1 MAEPITMMEG
11 LSLAMGAGSM
21 LMGFLGGKDQERR
34 ADKIAQQQHEA
45 ALQAWEFQWEQAND
59 AWTFAMDDRDI
70 ALWNLHTKRRYEN
83 ESAMQAWL
91 DEDKVRIFDYANQ
104 IDAYNSSIETYDKQ
118 LRFNNIAAAM
128 AANSKQRAY
137 QDQLNLIGF
146 QHEDMLITDQEREN
160 KRYVEATQ
168 AFNQY
173 NETIDKITREETV
186 VQQQTK
192 EVKARSGEDGLDIQK
207 LLQEE
212 QQRIDEVTITK
223 KDIDERV
230 RTATKMLGPDG
241 IRSRTVAERRRA
253 AKREAALDRSNVRNV
268 LKDKLAQITG
278 QEEEARLE
286 AVIARGKAR
295 NLGQTGRSARRNVV
309 AAYQREGLVRSAI
322 ADAKNRSLLQFSTD
336 LERVEEKLTAQLGEL
351 NIEDS
356 KIAEEYFHTTKSL
369 DIQTEQATTAATHA
383 TENRLLGEKFSGDT
397 LKQAL
402 QREQDALGY
411 LDKERT
417 HAFNRS
423 LLALKAVDDDKL
435 IAENRLSSQEHQL
448 YKTLESHGDQF
459 DIDYIKLSLDK
470 YQQDL
475 AASSR
480 IAATPILAPEKSKPV
495 QVAMPEL
502 ATPKKPVKGP
512 RPVKY
517 AGAVSGAG
525 MAGLSSGLA
534 SLASAT
540 ASIGKS

>member
-1 MAEPITMMEG
+1 MTDPFTLTQG

-21 LMGFLGGKDQERR
+21 LMGFLGGRDQERR

-59 AWTFAMDDRDI
+59 AYTFALDDRDI
-70 ALWNLHTKRRYEN
+70 ALWNLHTKRAYEN
-83 ESAMQAWL
+83 ESAMQTWL

-104 IDAYNSSIETYDKQ
+104 IEAYNSSIETYDKQ

-128 AANSKQRAY
+128 AANSRQRSY

-146 QHEDMLITDQEREN
+146 QHEDMLLTDEQLKLKTEVERA
-160 KRYVEATQ
+160 RADVQYV
-168 AFNQY
+168 
-173 NETIDKITREETV
+173 ETIDKIEREETAI
-186 VQQQTK
+186 QQQT
-192 EVKARSGEDGLDIQK
+192 EEIRARSGEGGLDIQK
-207 LLQEE
+207 LIQEE
-212 QQRIDEVTITK
+212 QQRIDEVSITK

-230 RTATKMLGPDG
+230 RTAGKMLGPDG
-241 IRSRTVAERRRA
+241 IRSASVKEKRRA

-268 LKDKLAQITG
+268 LKDKLAQMTG
-278 QEEEARLE
+278 KEEEARLE
-286 AVIARGKAR
+286 GSIARGKAR

-322 ADAKNRSLLQFSTD
+322 ADAKNRSILQFNTD
-336 LERVEEKLTAQLGEL
+336 LERVEEKLTTQLGEL

-356 KIAEEYFHTTKSL
+356 KIAEEYLHTTKSL
-369 DIQTEQATTAATHA
+369 AIQKQQAETSATHA
-383 TENRLLGEKFSGDT
+383 TENRLLGEKFSADT

-402 QREQDALGY
+402 QREQDVLGY
-411 LDKERT
+411 FEKEKMHT
-417 HAFNRS
+417 WNRR
-423 LLALKAVDDDKL
+423 LLQLTALTNEEY
-435 IAENRLSSQEHQL
+435 IAEERLSSQEHQL

-475 AASSR
+475 AARSR

-534 SLASAT
+534 SLAAAT
-540 ASIGKS
+540 ASIGD